1 MGFAPGRPGWLMPN
15 SVSAPMTRTTLS
27 GGTSWLML
35 LLPGPSGGS
44 APYNRGV
51 ASKKSSHLVLALL
64 VDLVLVLAFVV
75 VGHYQ
80 HYRDFDVSALATTAW
95 PFVGSLVLAW
105 LLVRVWDRPLSP
117 LATGTGVWAV
127 MVLVGL
133 TLRAISGVSVA
144 EAFLIVATGLN
155 FVTLVGWRLIA
166 SAAVGRSA
174 R

>member
-1 MGFAPGRPGWLMPN
+1 M
-15 SVSAPMTRTTLS
+15 
-27 GGTSWLML
+27 
-35 LLPGPSGGS
+35 
-44 APYNRGV
+44 
-51 ASKKSSHLVLALL
+51 ASKKSSHLVLALI

-75 VGHYQ
+75 IGHYQ
-80 HYRDFDVSALATTAW
+80 HYRDFDPSALVQTAW
-95 PFVGSLVLAW
+95 PFVASLVLAW
-105 LLVRVWDRPLSP
+105 LLIRVWDRPLSP

-166 SAAVGRSA
+166 STAVGRSA